1 MRKLEK
7 QNIRKLGKTGRG
19 ASITITLPIE
29 IIRDLKWR
37 DGQNVVVTRRGQGIA
52 ISDWPASAKA
62 SASRGKPQNKK

>member
-29 IIRDLKWR
+29 IVRQLKWR
-37 DGQNVVVTRRGQGIA
+37 DGQKVVVTRRGQGIA
-52 ISDWPASAKA
+52 ISDWKE
-62 SASRGKPQNKK
+62 